1 MSASIYDNRMWV
13 LIVLCIFSA
22 CSGASPE
29 GKWMRVVSYPG
40 NDRFSA
46 GTDTFY
52 LEINSDSTFLYKSA
66 GPLLHLPEPGW
77 HTMLNFAGTWR
88 IRDGKFIEF
97 TLPPRQEMYVMPFR
111 ILRITNKQMQLQGQG
126 QEPDIF
132 TRVE

>member
-1 MSASIYDNRMWV
+1 MGAFIYDKRMWMPAV
-13 LIVLCIFSA
+13 LTIFFA
-22 CSGASPE
+22 CSKPSPE
-29 GKWMRVVSYPG
+29 GRWMRVEHHPG

-46 GTDTFY
+46 GTDTFF

-77 HTMLNFAGTWR
+77 HAMLNLAGTWR
-88 IRDGKFIEF
+88 MREGKFLEF

-111 ILRITNKQMQLQGQG
+111 ILHISTGQMRLQAAGS
-126 QEPDIF
+126 EPDTF